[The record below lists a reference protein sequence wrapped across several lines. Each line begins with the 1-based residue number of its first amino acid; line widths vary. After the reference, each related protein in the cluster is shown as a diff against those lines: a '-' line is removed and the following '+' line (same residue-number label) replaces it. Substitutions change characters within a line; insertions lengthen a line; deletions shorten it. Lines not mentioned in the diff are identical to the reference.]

1 MKMKKIIMMMSL
13 LFAVH
18 IISSKD
24 TNSQVLN
31 PGDGI
36 RVIFFNITEE
46 ISGDYF
52 IQQNGAIQLPYLG
65 LIPTAGR
72 DFQDIKTN
80 VMNKYDSLYRDP
92 ELTIQPLFRI
102 NILGEVRNPGYYVVT
117 DVEKL
122 SGIIALAGGETADA
136 DLDDIYLVRNNEEIE
151 VGANGVFNIDGR
163 DLQLES
169 GDRIYVPRRWWV
181 GARNT
186 AVIVSGL
193 AVLVTI
199 VSLFVK

>member
-1 MKMKKIIMMMSL
+1 MKKIIIFISL
-13 LFAVH
+13 FLLTGIQPGKA
-18 IISSKD
+18 
-24 TNSQVLN
+24 QVLN

-36 RVIFFNITEE
+36 RVTFFNISEE

-52 IQQNGAIQLPYLG
+52 IQQNETIQLPYLG
-65 LIPTAGR
+65 IISTGKR
-72 DFQDIKTN
+72 DFQEIHN
-80 VMNKYDSLYRDP
+80 EVMLKYDSLYRDP
-92 ELTIQPLFRI
+92 ELTVQPLFRI
-102 NILGEVRNPGYYVVT
+102 NILGEVRTPGYYIVT

-136 DLDDIYLVRNNEEIE
+136 DLDDVYLVRGGEEIE
-151 VGANGVFNIDGR
+151 LGSNAIYDADGKN
-163 DLQLES
+163 LEIES